1 MMNLNIETAG
11 GNHYFQILEFQGEK
25 LYRRQSYYYKLFRCV
40 PAFVFES
47 EEEFLKELNKYKAKE
62 I

>member
-1 MMNLNIETAG
+1 MNLNIETPG
-11 GNHYFQILEFQGEK
+11 GSHYFQILDHHGKK

-40 PAFVFES
+40 PPFVFES
-47 EEEFLKELNKYKAKE
+47 QEEFLNELNKYKAKE